1 MTLKVSNFWRDLV
14 TVQSEGEAAKREP
27 ALARLDQ
34 FIQNDGSELQASRSR
49 MLSETLQALR
59 ITIPSLGQDENVEP
73 DLLGPIAPTGAD
85 GISVVT
91 CAMNRTQNL
100 LSALKSWVGFPEIS
114 EIVIVDWSSE
124 VPVAQSLSDHG
135 IDDPRIRILRVEGEA
150 RWILSYAFNAGF
162 RAARF
167 DKILKVDA
175 DLLLMPDFFALNPLP
190 ERSFIAGNW
199 RTAKPDQAHVNGFF
213 FITRDVLSEV
223 AGFNEFITTYGWD
236 DDDLYQRLSDIG
248 AERIDVVGE
257 TIYHQEHSDA
267 ERTGTQHDVPAT
279 VLEEITSSTMYCI
292 RRNRFLAH
300 VMPLWNRDRQLL
312 PFHILDTEVQLATL
326 QRTGHKPHSVPEA
339 IWEDAQ
345 HYALAEMASWRFGPS
360 ILSVPRDAL
369 RALLSRPATD
379 IQPGLISSAAFKPAS
394 PQISSS
400 RPRLFID
407 AQHGLGNRMRAI
419 GSAAAIAE
427 ATERELVV
435 VWEPDHHCEGRMSD
449 LFEYDGAVIEE
460 AFVRDAWGQ
469 GCMIYNYMEIEEGSQ
484 KDAPLDLS
492 WGGDIYARAA
502 YVLNAEPSTWENENR
517 FLRALTPVETIRDL
531 VASVRTPN
539 DVSAHV
545 RMVGGPGTDNASYDR
560 AENWTADGHA
570 AINHWREKSH
580 YSHFMGR
587 IDALIAEGRAERI
600 FVAADKPETYEAFA
614 RVYGKRV
621 VCLKRTLYDRST
633 EQLHY
638 ALADAMLLG
647 SSPLLLGSNW
657 SSFSEL
663 AMRMARKPVQLEVC
677 GVDFS

>member
-1 MTLKVSNFWRDLV
+1 MKVSDFWRDLIAI
-14 TVQSEGEAAKREP
+14 QFEGKIGECDP
-27 ALARLDQ
+27 ALARLQQFVQSEKIQDQ
-34 FIQNDGSELQASRSR
+34 TNRSR
-49 MLSETLQALR
+49 MLEQTFAALR
-59 ITIPSLGQDENVEP
+59 IEMPSPGPATGVETG
-73 DLLGPIAPTGAD
+73 LLGPISPGGEE
-85 GISVVT
+85 GISIVT
-91 CAMNRTQNL
+91 CTMNRTKNL
-100 LSALKSWVGFPEIS
+100 LSALRSWIGFSEIS
-114 EIVIVDWSSE
+114 EIVIVDWSSDK
-124 VPVAQSLSDHG
+124 PIAQSLSEHG
-135 IDDPRIRILRVEGEA
+135 IEDPRIRILRVEDEP
-150 RWILSYAFNAGF
+150 RWILSYAFNVGF

-213 FITRDVLSEV
+213 FITRDVLAEV

-248 AERIDVVGE
+248 AKRIDVAGD

-267 ERTGTQHDVPAT
+267 ERTGTQDEPPSS

-312 PFHILDTEVQLATL
+312 PFHWQGIQSQETTL
-326 QRTGHKPHSVPEA
+326 KRTGYVPHIVPIS
-339 IWEDAQ
+339 IWEDAR

-360 ILSVPRDAL
+360 ILSVPRG
-369 RALLSRPATD
+369 ALLDLLDRPATE
-379 IQPGLISSAAFKPAS
+379 IQPDLISSAAFRPAT
-394 PQISSS
+394 PKIVSS

-427 ATERELVV
+427 ATERELVI
-435 VWEPDHHCEGRMSD
+435 VWETDHHCQGRMSD
-449 LFEYDGAVIEE
+449 LFDYKGAVIEE
-460 AFVRDAWGQ
+460 AFVQDAWGR
-469 GCMIYNYMEIEEGSQ
+469 GALVYNYMEIEDGAK

-502 YVLNAEPSTWENENR
+502 YVLNAEPSTWESENR
-517 FLRALTPVETIRDL
+517 FLRALTPVDAVRDL

-545 RMVGGPGTDNASYDR
+545 RMVGAPGSDSASYDR

-580 YSHFMGR
+580 YSNFMAR
-587 IDALIAEGRAERI
+587 LDALIAKDDTAQI
-600 FVAADKPETYEAFA
+600 FVAADKSETYEAFTQA
-614 RVYGKRV
+614 YGDQVTYLR
-621 VCLKRTLYDRST
+621 RELYDRSAV
-633 EQLHY
+633 QLQY
-638 ALADAMLLG
+638 ALADVLLLG
-647 SSPLLLGSNW
+647 KASLLMGSNW
-657 SSFSEL
+657 SSFTEL
-663 AMRMARKPVQLEVC
+663 AIRLSPGPIKYEKS
-677 GVDFS
+677 GVDF

>member
-1 MTLKVSNFWRDLV
+1 
-14 TVQSEGEAAKREP
+14 
-27 ALARLDQ
+27 
-34 FIQNDGSELQASRSR
+34 
-49 MLSETLQALR
+49 MLSETLQALQ

-114 EIVIVDWSSE
+114 EIVIVDWSSD
-124 VPVAQSLSDHG
+124 VPVAQSLSEHG
-135 IDDPRIRILRVEGEA
+135 IDDPRIRILRVEGET
-150 RWILSYAFNAGF
+150 RWILSYAFNVGF
-162 RAARF
+162 RAARY

-190 ERSFIAGNW
+190 ECSFIAGNW

-213 FITRDVLSEV
+213 FVTRDVLAKV

-236 DDDLYQRLSDIG
+236 DDDLYQRLNDIG
-248 AERIDVVGE
+248 AKRIDVTGD
-257 TIYHQEHSDA
+257 TIHHQEHSDA
-267 ERTGTQHDVPAT
+267 ERIGTQHEMPRT
-279 VLEEITSSTMYCI
+279 VLEEIISSTMYCI

-300 VMPLWNRDRQLL
+300 VMPLWNRDRELL
-312 PFHILDTEVQLATL
+312 PFHILDSHTQAIRLK
-326 QRTGHKPHSVPEA
+326 RTGHKPHSVPEA

-360 ILSVPRDAL
+360 VLSAPRNAL
-369 RALLSRPATD
+369 WGLLDRPATD
-379 IQPGLISSAAFKPAS
+379 VQIDLSSSAEFSPAA
-394 PQISSS
+394 PQISSP

-419 GSAAAIAE
+419 GSAAAIAD

-435 VWEPDHHCEGRMSD
+435 VWEPDHHCDGRMSD

-460 AFVRDAWGQ
+460 AFVQNAWSQ
-469 GCMIYNYMEIEEGSQ
+469 GCIVYNYMEIEESAQ

-502 YVLNAEPSTWENENR
+502 YVLNAEPSTWESENR
-517 FLRALTPVETIRDL
+517 FLRALKPVQSVRNL

-545 RMVGGPGTDNASYDR
+545 RMVGAPGTDGASYDR
-560 AENWTADGHA
+560 SENWTAEGHA

-580 YSHFMGR
+580 YSNFMAR
-587 IDALIAEGRAERI
+587 LDRLIGEKRVEQVFI
-600 FVAADKPETYEAFA
+600 AADAPETYKAFTE
-614 RVYGKRV
+614 VYGNRV
-621 VCLKRTLYDRST
+621 AYLRRTLYDRSS
-633 EQLHY
+633 EQLQY
-638 ALADAMLLG
+638 ALADVLLLG
-647 SSPLLLGSNW
+647 KAPLILGSNW
-657 SSFSEL
+657 SSFTEL
-663 AMRMARKPVQLEVC
+663 AIRMAGMSIEMEVS
-677 GVDFS
+677 GVDF